1 MKKGKERECEGSSLT
16 LINPC
21 HETNIVILESQ
32 ETGSESQVQGYLRGR
47 GTITTRLLCQ
57 DQAREREKKGRIDGG
72 KEARRKEEKKKE
84 KEGIEGGREGGS
96 PT

>member
-21 HETNIVILESQ
+21 HETSIVILESQ

-57 DQAREREKKGRIDGG
+57 DQAREREKKGQ
-72 KEARRKEEKKKE
+72 
-84 KEGIEGGREGGS
+84 GR
-96 PT
+96 